1 MTTISDNRCLQSG
14 IKLSQMNKIFDVVK
28 KWIIQVYVKNNYALV
43 LFGSIF
49 GLLSFP
55 AHASGVRETASILTG
70 VSLSGAAVLMSLG
83 VFLSVFFYGSFVSF
97 GAITSRDKCHWFF
110 ALSALLMIWSTAQ
123 QFGLMLVPS
132 WLFWLP
138 IFILPLCLGFFS
150 SYFLFLKC
158 HAPKLEK
165 ALLINGMVAVGFYLL
180 SIFISDVALYLAI
193 LSFVIW
199 VGLSL
204 FCAAKGCFRGERS
217 AVYFCGAL
225 GGLCAGALLVVFM
238 RFNALSD
245 FGPSDG
251 MIMLLA
257 WVFYQLLVSFALVD
271 KFTSA
276 ARRNVM
282 SSENMEILID
292 QRTTELKTANQELE
306 QLAVDAQ
313 AASDAKNTFLVNMSH
328 EVRTPL
334 TSIIGY
340 ADGILQ
346 GDIQPSA
353 RDNAISIISQNG
365 VHLLNII
372 NDLLDIS
379 KIENNEIEIEMKTF
393 DPIALLQGVAD
404 SVSEQVQ
411 AKSLVLGVNY
421 KLPLPTHLQ
430 SDLTRFRQV
439 ILNLVNN
446 AIKFTHMGAIEITV
460 SADLDKF
467 SVSVSDTGIGMSQDQ
482 IDTMFTA
489 FAQEDLSKSR
499 QYGGI
504 GLGLS
509 IAKSLVNR
517 LGGKIHVTSVQGQGS
532 CFTVD
537 FDLTVPQEAKWL
549 RDQFE
554 LDQRLA
560 DIKLSHNL
568 VPTIEVPDLTGQVLL
583 AEDHLENQLL
593 FVKLLER
600 MGLSVTAVDNGYKA
614 VQATLE
620 REFDLIL
627 LDIQMPEMDGIKAF
641 ELIQSTSANVPVVA
655 LTANA
660 MPADV
665 ELYMNL
671 GFNDHIAKPV
681 NRENF
686 IETVTKYLNLG
697 QTADVSIEGDEMD
710 DIKAQYVTR
719 LVTRVKDI
727 RVSQAQKDWEDIGKH
742 AHAIKGSAGMFGFDA
757 LGQAGGKLELA
768 VKNADENECQREL
781 EQLLTLCDDITAKVN

>member
-1 MTTISDNRCLQSG
+1 MLQSG
-14 IKLSQMNKIFDVVK
+14 INLSQMNRIFDVVI
-28 KWIIQVYVKNNYALV
+28 KWVSQVNVSNKVALTFV
-43 LFGSIF
+43 GSVF
-49 GLLSFP
+49 GLLSFST
-55 AHASGVRETASILTG
+55 HASGVANTDPILAG
-70 VSLSGAAVLMSLG
+70 VSLSAALVMISLG
-83 VFLSVFFYGSFVSF
+83 IFVSVFLYGSFVSL
-97 GAITSRDKCHWFF
+97 GAFTSKDKCHWFF
-110 ALSALLMIWSTAQ
+110 ALSALLLIWFTAQ
-123 QFGLMLVPS
+123 QFGLLSVSP

-138 IFILPLCLGFFS
+138 IFLLPLSLGLFS
-150 SYFLFLKC
+150 CHFLYLKR
-158 HAPKLEK
+158 HAPMVNK
-165 ALLINGMVAVGFYLL
+165 AIVVNGLAAIVLYTIG
-180 SIFISDVALYLAI
+180 IFIDGSALFLAI
-193 LSFVIW
+193 LSMVIW

-204 FCAAKGCFRGERS
+204 FGAVKGCFRGERS

-225 GGLCAGALLVVFM
+225 GCLCAGALLVVFM
-238 RFNALSD
+238 RFNALSG
-245 FGPSDG
+245 FGPGDG

-257 WVFYQLLVSFALVD
+257 WVFYQMLVSFALVD
-271 KFTSA
+271 KFTTVA
-276 ARRNVM
+276 KRNVM
-282 SSENMEILID
+282 SSENMEVLID
-292 QRTTELKTANQELE
+292 KRTTELKAANQDLE
-306 QLAVDAQ
+306 KLAVDAQ

-328 EVRTPL
+328 EIRTPL

-353 RDNAISIISQNG
+353 RDNAINIISQNG

-379 KIENNEIEIEMKTF
+379 KIESNQIEIEMKTF

-421 KLPLPTHLQ
+421 KLPLPTHMQ
-430 SDLTRFRQV
+430 SDPTRFRQV

-460 SADLDKF
+460 NADLDKF

-509 IAKSLVNR
+509 IAKSLVTK

-560 DIKLSHNL
+560 DIKLSHNV
-568 VPTIEVPDLTGQVLL
+568 VPTIDVPDLSGQVLL

-686 IETVTKYLNLG
+686 IDTVTKYLNLG
-697 QTADVSIEGDEMD
+697 QAADVSIEGDEMD
-710 DIKAQYVTR
+710 DIKAQYITR

-727 RVSQAQKDWEDIGKH
+727 RASQDKNDWEDIGKH
-742 AHAIKGSAGMFGFDA
+742 AHAIKGSAGMFGFDD

-768 VKNADENECQREL
+768 VKNADEDECQREL
-781 EQLLTLCDDITAKVN
+781 EQLLNLCDRITVNVV

>member
-1 MTTISDNRCLQSG
+1 
-14 IKLSQMNKIFDVVK
+14 MNKIFDAVSQ
-28 KWIIQVYVKNNYALV
+28 WISQVYVENKYAV
-43 LFGSIF
+43 ALFGSLFSLVF
-49 GLLSFP
+49 GLVSFP
-55 AHASGVRETASILTG
+55 AQATVVSETTSVLAG
-70 VSLSGAAVLMSLG
+70 VSLSGSAVLISLG
-83 VFLSVFFYGSFVSF
+83 IFASIFLYGAFVSF
-97 GAITSRDKCHWFF
+97 GAFTSKDKCHWFF
-110 ALSALLMIWSTAQ
+110 ALAALLLIWSTAQ
-123 QFGLMLVPS
+123 QFGLVLVS
-132 WLFWLP
+132 EWLFWLP
-138 IFILPLCLGFFS
+138 IFLLPLCLGFFS
-150 SYFLFLKC
+150 CYFLFLKR
-158 HAPKLEK
+158 HAPIINK
-165 ALLINGMVAVGFYLL
+165 ALMANGLVAMCLYVVALFM
-180 SIFISDVALYLAI
+180 DDMALYLAI
-193 LSFVIW
+193 LSMVVW
-199 VGLSL
+199 AGLSL
-204 FCAAKGCFRGERS
+204 FGAVKGCFRGERS

-225 GGLCAGALLVVFM
+225 GCLCAGSLLVVFM
-238 RFNALSD
+238 RFNALSG
-245 FGPSDG
+245 FGPSDS
-251 MIMLLA
+251 MIMLMA
-257 WVFYQLLVSFALVD
+257 WVFYQMLVSFALVD
-271 KFTSA
+271 KFTTVA
-276 ARRNVM
+276 KRNVM

-292 QRTTELKTANQELE
+292 QRTTELQAANQDLE

-313 AASDAKNTFLVNMSH
+313 SASDAKNTFLVNMSH
-328 EVRTPL
+328 EIRTPL

-372 NDLLDIS
+372 NDLLDIT
-379 KIENNEIEIEMKTF
+379 KIENNQIEVEMKTF

-421 KLPLPTHLQ
+421 KLPLPTHVQ
-430 SDLTRFRQV
+430 SDPTRFRQV
-439 ILNLVNN
+439 IANLVNN
-446 AIKFTHMGAIEITV
+446 AIKFTHMGAIELTV
-460 SADLDKF
+460 CADLDKF

-509 IAKSLVNR
+509 IAKSLVTK
-517 LGGKIHVTSVQGQGS
+517 LGGKINVTSVQGQGS

-537 FDLTVPQEAKWL
+537 FDLTVTQEAKWL

-560 DIKLSHNL
+560 DIKLSHNV
-568 VPTIEVPDLTGQVLL
+568 VPTIEVPELAGQVLL

-600 MGLSVTAVDNGYKA
+600 MGLNVTAVDNGYKA

-660 MPADV
+660 MAADV

-686 IETVTKYLNLG
+686 IDTVTKYIHLG
-697 QTADVSIEGDEMD
+697 QTADVTIEGDEMD
-710 DIKAQYVTR
+710 DIKAQYITR

-727 RVSQAQKDWEDIGKH
+727 RDSQASSDWEDIGKH
-742 AHAIKGSAGMFGFDA
+742 AHAIKGSAGMFGFDD

-768 VKNADENECQREL
+768 VKNAVEDDIRSEL
-781 EQLLTLCDDITAKVN
+781 DQLLVLCDQITANV